1 VFIEHGTR
9 RLHVAGVTA
18 NPTGAWVSQQAR
30 NLAMDLG
37 ERMVSLRLVI
47 RDRDTK
53 FTGAFDEVF
62 RAAGVRIIR
71 TPPQAPRANAI
82 CERVVGTLRRE
93 VQERHLP
100 RKPTARASSWQTVPL
115 EEAGRPPTAAMSQP
129 RSANSHLLLHGDR
142 HGGRRRRRGGHVDGL
157 RGERVLSRGQ
167 GGG

>member
-1 VFIEHGTR
+1 
-9 RLHVAGVTA
+9 VTA

-37 ERMVSLRLVI
+37 ERMDSLRFLI

-93 VQERHLP
+93 VFDQLLVFDERHLS
-100 RKPTARASSWQTVPL
+100 KILT
-115 EEAGRPPTAAMSQP
+115 GHYNDHRPHQ
-129 RSANSHLLLHGDR
+129 
-142 HGGRRRRRGGHVDGL
+142 
-157 RGERVLSRGQ
+157 SRGQ
-167 GGG
+167 RPPSVETMVPQPITNLADVRSVRRQPVLSGLINQYHRVA